1 MMANLFGRK
10 WTREELLSHVGD
22 IQQIGGVRRYAL
34 AEGRQAPA
42 LILM

>member
-22 IQQIGGVRRYAL
+22 IQRIGECGASPWQKGGRR
-34 AEGRQAPA
+34 E
-42 LILM
+42 